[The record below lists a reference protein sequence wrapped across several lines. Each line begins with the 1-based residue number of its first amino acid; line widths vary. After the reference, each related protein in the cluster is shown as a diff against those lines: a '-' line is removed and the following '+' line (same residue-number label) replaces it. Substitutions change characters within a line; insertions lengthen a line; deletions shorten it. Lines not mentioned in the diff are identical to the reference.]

1 MQLDIYISFQLVPS
15 FFPFF
20 VFFFNFL
27 NFILCVCVYVA
38 QVPADY
44 FVFGNQWTKRKC
56 SLHRQ
61 YVCFWSWRLRQTAG
75 SDIS

>member
-1 MQLDIYISFQLVPS
+1 MRLDIYISFQLVPS

-27 NFILCVCVYVA
+27 NFILCVCVYMA

-44 FVFGNQWTKRKC
+44 FVFGNQ
-56 SLHRQ
+56 
-61 YVCFWSWRLRQTAG
+61 
-75 SDIS
+75 